1 MDINRAREIV
11 AILAEGIDPTTG
23 EVLSDDNVCNKP
35 EVLRA
40 LYAILKH
47 TESLK
52 NLPEN
57 AGKPWTKEDDALL
70 TELYKSGRSIR
81 ELKEKFKRTSG
92 SIRSRL
98 EHLGVLEQKI

>member
-40 LYAILKH
+40 LYTVLKH
-47 TESLK
+47 TEYYRK
-52 NLPEN
+52 QAEN
-57 AGKPWTKEDDALL
+57 AGKPWTEEDDALL
-70 TELYKSGRSIR
+70 AELYKSGRDA
-81 ELKEKFKRTSG
+81 
-92 SIRSRL
+92 
-98 EHLGVLEQKI
+98 

>member
-23 EVLSDDNVCNKP
+23 EVLADDNVCNKP

-40 LYAILKH
+40 LYTVLKH
-47 TESLK
+47 TEYYRRQA
-52 NLPEN
+52 EN
-57 AGKPWTKEDDALL
+57 AGKPWTEEDDALL
-70 TELYKSGRSIR
+70 AELYKSGSSVK
-81 ELKEKFKRTSG
+81 ELKERFKRTSG

-98 EHLGVLEQKI
+98 ERLGLIQK

>member
-1 MDINRAREIV
+1 MDIKRAREIV

-40 LYAILKH
+40 LYTVLKH
-47 TESLK
+47 TEYYRRQA
-52 NLPEN
+52 EN
-57 AGKPWTKEDDALL
+57 AGKPWTEEDDALL
-70 TELYKSGRSIR
+70 AELYKSGSSVK
-81 ELKEKFKRTSG
+81 ELKERFKRTSG

-98 EHLGVLEQKI
+98 ERLGLVQK

>member
-40 LYAILKH
+40 LYAVLKQ
-47 TESLK
+47 TDSYK
-52 NLPEN
+52 KQVEN
-57 AGKPWTKEDDALL
+57 AGKPWTKEDDELL
-70 TELYKSGRSIR
+70 VKLYKSGSSTK
-81 ELKEKFKRTSG
+81 ELKEKFKRTTG

-98 EHLGVLEQKI
+98 KLLGLIQK

>member
-40 LYAILKH
+40 LYTVLKH
-47 TESLK
+47 TEYYRRQA
-52 NLPEN
+52 EN
-57 AGKPWTKEDDALL
+57 AGKPWTEDDDALL
-70 TELYKSGRSIR
+70 AELYKSGSSVK
-81 ELKEKFKRTSG
+81 ELKERFKRTSG

-98 EHLGVLEQKI
+98 ERLGLIQK

>member
-40 LYAILKH
+40 LYTVLKH
-47 TESLK
+47 TEYYRRQA
-52 NLPEN
+52 EN
-57 AGKPWTKEDDALL
+57 AGKPWTEEEDALL
-70 TELYKSGRSIR
+70 AELYKSGSTVK
-81 ELKEKFKRTSG
+81 ELKERFKRTSG

-98 EHLGVLEQKI
+98 ERLGLIQK

>member
-11 AILAEGIDPTTG
+11 TILSEGIDPTTG

-40 LYAILKH
+40 LYTILKH

-52 NLPEN
+52 KLPEN

-70 TELYKSGRSIR
+70 VELYKSGSSIK
-81 ELKEKFKRTSG
+81 ELKAKFKRTSG

-98 EHLGVLEQKI
+98 EQLGVLEQKI

>member
-11 AILAEGIDPTTG
+11 AILSECIDPTTG

-40 LYAILKH
+40 LYTELKH

-70 TELYKSGRSIR
+70 VELYKSGSSIK

-98 EHLGVLEQKI
+98 EHLGVPQK

>member
-1 MDINRAREIV
+1 MDITRAREIV

-40 LYAILKH
+40 FYTILKH
-47 TESLK
+47 TESLRD
-52 NLPEN
+52 LPEN

-70 TELYKSGRSIR
+70 MQLYKSGSNIK
-81 ELKEKFKRTSG
+81 ELKEEFNRTSG

-98 EHLGVLEQKI
+98 KYLGVLQK